1 MADTHTSTK
10 VCPRCNIEKQSEF
23 FSKDSRSK
31 SGLQVYCKSC
41 LADYRKLNIDK
52 EKLRQRKYRAEN
64 LDKVRAYQRAY
75 REANIDRLSEYN
87 RSNYVENREYF
98 LAKAKDYHNKKRAK
112 RLECMRSYCEANFD
126 RLAKQQKVWR
136 EANRD
141 DIAKKKCAYYE
152 ANREHARKRTS
163 AYRKANPDKF
173 KIYASNRRAKEI
185 ACGGKLSSNIEQKLF
200 KLQRGKCACCG
211 KHLGDNYHIDH
222 IMPLA
227 LGGTN
232 TDDNVQ
238 LLRSTCNHQK
248 SAKHPIDFMQQ
259 RGFLL

>member
-10 VCPRCNIEKQSEF
+10 FCPGCGTHKQSDL
-23 FSKDSRSK
+23 FSKDARSK

-41 LADYRKLNIDK
+41 ASAYRKANI
-52 EKLRQRKYRAEN
+52 EQERERNRSYRSN
-64 LDKVRAYQRAY
+64 NPDKVRDYQRAY
-75 REANIDRLSEYN
+75 RESNKDRLSEY
-87 RSNYVENREYF
+87 RRARYAENRGEIIGRT
-98 LAKAKDYHNKKRAK
+98 KAYHEKNRAK
-112 RLECMRSYCEANFD
+112 RLEAMRVYREAN
-126 RLAKQQKVWR
+126 RESIAEKQKAWR
-136 EANRD
+136 EANREA
-141 DIAKKKCAYYE
+141 IAEKKRAYYE
-152 ANREHARKRTS
+152 ANREQTIKRTS
-163 AYRKANPDKF
+163 AYRKANPDKV
-173 KIYASNRRAKEI
+173 KIFASNRRAKEI

-211 KHLGDNYHIDH
+211 KPLGDKYHIDH

-232 TDDNVQ
+232 TDENVQ